1 MPFIKIVN
9 IALLTLFLLIGSA
22 STVASDTGRKVAK
35 PHSKPNI
42 ILILVDDMSW
52 FDVGSYH
59 QRFNNLPKNA
69 ITPNIDKIASEGM
82 LFTRSFTSSA
92 MCAPTRMQLYT
103 GIYPVRN
110 GAY

>member
-59 QRFNNLPKNA
+59 QRFNNLP
-69 ITPNIDKIASEGM
+69 NIDKIASEGM
-82 LFTRSFTSSA
+82 LFTRSFTASA